1 MLTFVGPGSFLEVT
15 KLLPLIADSEKNGG
29 PAFHVI
35 APSLPNFGF
44 SAGVKKKGFGQPQ
57 YAETFH
63 KLMLA
68 LGYEQYVTQGG
79 DWVRKYPCLLFQH
92 PDL

>member
-1 MLTFVGPGSFLEVT
+1 VT
-15 KLLPLIADSEKNGG
+15 KILPLLANSEKNGG

-44 SAGVKKKGFGQPQ
+44 SGFVKKKGFGQKQ

-68 LGYEQYVTQGG
+68 LGYNEYVTQGG
-79 DWVRKYPCLLFQH
+79 DWVS
-92 PDL
+92 